1 MRSRSLDRYAAR
13 CVERTMSA
21 VRGAVLGARSAPRNT
36 GNQPN
41 RRCCTRGRRAWLV
54 IALAVLVSA
63 PALIADTLVLTN
75 GRRVQGELVGVSGR
89 EIQFEERNGSGRR
102 TLRVPREDI
111 DRIEFDSND
120 RFGDRDRDRG
130 NNRDRDDS
138 PFGSPRGLRERQVNV
153 TARDPWTDTGI
164 EVRGGQQVSFRAD
177 GEVRWGQNRRD
188 GAGGERNS
196 PRNIGRPLPD
206 RPAAA
211 LIGRVGENGDPF
223 FIGDDQS
230 PLRMRGSGRLYLGI
244 NDDVFNDNTGSLR
257 VVVSY

>member
-1 MRSRSLDRYAAR
+1 MRSRT
-13 CVERTMSA
+13 VF
-21 VRGAVLGARSAPRNT
+21 V
-36 GNQPN
+36 
-41 RRCCTRGRRAWLV
+41 
-54 IALAVLVSA
+54 ALAVLVSA

-89 EIQFEERNGSGRR
+89 EIQFEERSGSGRR

-138 PFGSPRGLRERQVNV
+138 PSGSPRGLRERQVNV
-153 TARDPWTDTGI
+153 TARQAWTDTGVD
-164 EVRGGQQVSFRAD
+164 VRGGQQIYFKAD
-177 GEVRWGQNRRD
+177 GEVRWGPNRRD
-188 GAGGERNS
+188 GAAGERNS
-196 PRNIGRPLPD
+196 PRNAGRPLPD

-211 LIGRVGENGDPF
+211 LIGRIGENGDPF
-223 FIGDDQS
+223 FIGDEQS
-230 PLRMRGSGRLYLGI
+230 ALRMRGSGRLYLGI
-244 NDDVFNDNTGSLR
+244 NDDFFGDNTGNLR